1 MTPRLVVR
9 SAAEANVTDAALW
22 YEARAAGL
30 GADFL
35 RGVDVALT
43 EIQRMPERFPL
54 VHRGC
59 RRTLL
64 RRFPYAIYFVP
75 SSEAIYVIA
84 CMHAGRHPRSWR
96 ERVDE

>member
-35 RGVDVALT
+35 RGVDVVLA
-43 EIQRMPERFPL
+43 EIQRMPERFRQRRALPVMPKALGRPRPSCCLGAL
-54 VHRGC
+54 VTYNRGGPH
-59 RRTLL
+59 TSGGT
-64 RRFPYAIYFVP
+64 P
-75 SSEAIYVIA
+75 
-84 CMHAGRHPRSWR
+84 
-96 ERVDE
+96 